1 MIATQTGAPDPDVS
15 VSQAGTVVTVFAD
28 DFKGAE
34 VQLVP
39 EFDQNAQ
46 PFENYIQ
53 LVQYSAPVILAPL
66 V

>member
-1 MIATQTGAPDPDVS
+1 MIAPQTGAPDPEVS
-15 VSQAGTVVTVFAD
+15 VTQTGTVVTVFAG
-28 DFKGAE
+28 DFKVAE
-34 VQLVP
+34 VQLGP

-53 LVQYSAPVILAPL
+53 LVKYSAPVVLAPP